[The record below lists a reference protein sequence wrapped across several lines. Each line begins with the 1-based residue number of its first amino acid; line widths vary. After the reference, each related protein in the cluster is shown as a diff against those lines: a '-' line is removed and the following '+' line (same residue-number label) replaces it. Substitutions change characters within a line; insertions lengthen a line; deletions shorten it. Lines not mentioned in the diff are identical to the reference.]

1 MSTIIDLSLLPPP
14 DAVETIDY
22 ETILAARKARLIER
36 FPDAAP
42 TLELESEPLV
52 ALLEENAYLEMTL
65 RQRVNDSVLA
75 VLLATAT
82 GSMLDHLGTLTDTQ
96 RLAGESDAT
105 LRARIQQAP
114 YAFSSAGP
122 VGAYLKHARQ
132 AHADVLD
139 AAVSSPT
146 PGEVLVT
153 ILSRAADGAASPS
166 LLATVL
172 AALSG
177 ETVRPLNDRVS
188 VVGATVTTYQ
198 VIAAI
203 EIGAGPETAVVAA
216 AANAAVWAHVKQAY
230 RLGMK
235 VTRSGLIAALRQPG
249 VTRVELIAPAADTG
263 TDILL
268 DPGPLGATL
277 CTAVTIEASNG

>member
-14 DAVETIDY
+14 DAIETIDY
-22 ETILAARKARLIER
+22 ETILVARKARLIALY
-36 FPDAAP
+36 PDVAE

-96 RLAGESDAT
+96 RLAGESDAS

-114 YAFSSAGP
+114 YAFSCAGP
-122 VGAYLKHARQ
+122 NGAYLKHARQ

-139 AAVSSPT
+139 AAVSSPA
-146 PGEVLVT
+146 PGDVLVT
-153 ILSRAADGAASPS
+153 ILSKAANGVASAA
-166 LLATVL
+166 VL
-172 AALSG
+172 AAVDAALSP
-177 ETVRPLNDRVS
+177 ETVRPLNDSVS
-188 VVGATVTTYQ
+188 VVSAAVTSYTVS
-198 VIAAI
+198 AAI
-203 EIGAGPETAVVAA
+203 EIGTGPETAVVKAA
-216 AANAAVWAHVKQAY
+216 AEAAVWAHVKQAY
-230 RLGMK
+230 RLGVK

-249 VTRVELIAPAADTG
+249 VTRVELVSPAAEG
-263 TDILL
+263 MTDILL

-277 CTAVTIEASNG
+277 CTAVTIEVSNG